1 MVADMDSL
9 ASRLIIG
16 SMDSGFVGSMGSYC
30 RVGSPPPN
38 TVEETFVAK
47 V

>member
-16 SMDSGFVGSMGSYC
+16 SLDSGFVGSMGSYC
-30 RVGSPPPN
+30 GVGRPPN